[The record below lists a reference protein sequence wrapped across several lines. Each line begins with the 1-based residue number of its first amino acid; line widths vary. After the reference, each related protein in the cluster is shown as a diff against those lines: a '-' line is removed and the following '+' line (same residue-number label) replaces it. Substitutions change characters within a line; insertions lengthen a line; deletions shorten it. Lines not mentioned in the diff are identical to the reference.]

1 MRWLGLTVAAIGL
14 TLLGSTKVSAQS
26 LTSYNRDRAQ
36 RHFLV
41 SRSSY
46 RTLYSSTPGMSRVTT
61 GPNLYQTQFVE
72 PSYSRQTISPR
83 GYERYDAIPGLGGTT
98 MTPLGVSS
106 YYVPGFGY
114 GYAVPLVQQPLKPRQ
129 QPPAGH

>member
-1 MRWLGLTVAAIGL
+1 MRWLGLTLAAIGL
-14 TLLGSTKVSAQS
+14 TLIGSTKVSAQS
-26 LTSYNRDRAQ
+26 PASYNLDRAQ

-41 SRSSY
+41 SRSGY
-46 RTLYSSTPGMSRVTT
+46 RTLYSSTPGTNSVTV
-61 GPNLYQTQFVE
+61 GPNLYQSQFVE

-83 GYERYDAIPGLGGTT
+83 GYERYDAIPGLGGST

-114 GYAVPLVQQPLKPRQ
+114 GYAVPLVKQPLKPRQ
-129 QPPAGH
+129 QPPAGR